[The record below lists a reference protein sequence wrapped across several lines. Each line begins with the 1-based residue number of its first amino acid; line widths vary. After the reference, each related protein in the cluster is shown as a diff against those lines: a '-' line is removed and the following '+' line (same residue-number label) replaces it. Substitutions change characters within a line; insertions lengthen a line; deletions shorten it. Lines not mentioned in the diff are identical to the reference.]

1 MKVQNKEIQ
10 ELENKM
16 KGKYL
21 TEESLGEFLKVLY
34 PNKEWIHDQK
44 FKTEGVTYN
53 FRPDYCCHELKLCV
67 EFDGPDHF
75 TKANIIQADI
85 KKDETLKELNYEVIR
100 VPYFFQLDTE
110 GISCLF
116 ELDVDIN
123 YGFKHG
129 FISRNVTLPANFC
142 EQGVWKFK
150 DILSRLSRTAST
162 PEAKYIF
169 KQIRESLIN
178 KIKSSTLPEET
189 ARLTVVPSQA
199 QLALG
204 LEDSAFD
211 NSRSE
216 QWMLHCANISNSNL
230 QNNWNCTI
238 LTSIDILLDQEVYDV
253 RHTYNSEGNLSG
265 YSFKMLHSSTVAKYT
280 LLVERDLEEENK
292 VNMYS
297 YINDELAF
305 RGDADP
311 SEIGFYDLID
321 FLFP

>member
-1 MKVQNKEIQ
+1 MHTRNKEVE

-21 TEESLGEFLKVLY
+21 TEKSLGKFLKVLY
-34 PNKEWIHDQK
+34 PNKEWVHDQK
-44 FKTEGVTYN
+44 FKTEEATYN

-85 KKDETLKELNYEVIR
+85 RKDEILKELNYEVIR
-100 VPYFFQLDTE
+100 VPYFFQLNTE

-116 ELDVDIN
+116 ELDVDID

-129 FISRNVTLPANFC
+129 FISKNVTLPANFC

-150 DILSRLSRTAST
+150 DILHRLYRVESAS
-162 PEAKYIF
+162 EAKHIF
-169 KQIRESLIN
+169 HQIRESLIN
-178 KIKSSTLPEET
+178 KIESSNLPKDT
-189 ARLTVVPSQA
+189 AILTVVPSQVH
-199 QLALG
+199 LILG
-204 LEDSAFD
+204 LEESAV
-211 NSRSE
+211 NNLHSE
-216 QWMLHCANISNSNL
+216 QGKLYRANISNSNL
-230 QNNWNCTI
+230 QNNWNCTV
-238 LTSIDILLDQEVYDV
+238 LTSINMLLDQEVYDV
-253 RHTYNSEGNLSG
+253 QHTYNSEGNLSG
-265 YSFKMLHSSTVAKYT
+265 YSLKMLHGSVVTKYK
-280 LLVERDLEEENK
+280 LLVEKDLEEENR

-297 YINDELAF
+297 YVNDKLAF
-305 RGDADP
+305 KGDADP